1 MNDKK
6 KIGEIKKIFDELEEG
21 KLIPILEEIKKI
33 VERYDTSGPQY
44 LIDRIRETSET
55 IRGTLEDKKKIEEV
69 LQEMTKEA
77 YRDNP
82 DMTRLVKRAK
92 KILEK

>member
-55 IRGTLEDKKKIEEV
+55 IIGTSEDKKKIEEV
-69 LQEMTKEA
+69 LQLMHDEA
-77 YRDNP
+77 WMDNP

>member
-1 MNDKK
+1 MNDKEK
-6 KIGEIKKIFDELEEG
+6 LEEIKKIFDELEEG

-69 LQEMTKEA
+69 LQSMNEEA
-77 YRDNP
+77 YSDNP

>member
-69 LQEMTKEA
+69 LQSMTEEA

-82 DMTRLVKRAK
+82 DMTRLVRNAK
-92 KILEK
+92 KVLEK

>member
-1 MNDKK
+1 MNDK
-6 KIGEIKKIFDELEEG
+6 E
-21 KLIPILEEIKKI
+21 
-33 VERYDTSGPQY
+33 
-44 LIDRIRETSET
+44 
-55 IRGTLEDKKKIEEV
+55 KIEEV
-69 LQEMTKEA
+69 LQSMTEEA

>member
-69 LQEMTKEA
+69 LQSMTEEA

>member
-44 LIDRIRETSET
+44 LEDRILETSET
-55 IRGTLEDKKKIEEV
+55 ITGNSEDKEKIKEV
-69 LQEMTKEA
+69 LRLFNEFA

-82 DMTRLVKRAK
+82 DMTQCVRQAK